1 MSKNNLIDSS
11 NILNLAKCCTRQSFY
26 KERRVFF
33 GILST
38 ISAATFPSMTH
49 DDKSIST
56 SVVLLRFSSSSPQ
69 RNLNMGPCVW
79 RNGEKNIGRC
89 PKCSCGR
96 IVSISE
102 LAMLDSWSLDSP
114 CLSPL
119 VGDHLSL
126 WPLLPNTFANRTYKD
141 QYSLPYN
148 LTSSPE
154 SQLEV
159 PHGLMNRNLDS
170 GWYLQGSKKPES
182 WYSQLYAIDEEIN
195 QVK

>member
-1 MSKNNLIDSS
+1 MMTNPYQHRLCCWDSPPPLHS
-11 NILNLAKCCTRQSFY
+11 GTSTWDHACGETEKKTLA
-26 KERRVFF
+26 V
-33 GILST
+33 
-38 ISAATFPSMTH
+38 A
-49 DDKSIST
+49 
-56 SVVLLRFSSSSPQ
+56 
-69 RNLNMGPCVW
+69 
-79 RNGEKNIGRC
+79 
-89 PKCSCGR
+89 PKCSCGH

-119 VGDHLSL
+119 VGDHLSP

-182 WYSQLYAIDEEIN
+182 WYSRLYAIDEEIN

>member
-79 RNGEKNIGRC
+79 RNGEK
-89 PKCSCGR
+89 K
-96 IVSISE
+96 
-102 LAMLDSWSLDSP
+102 
-114 CLSPL
+114 
-119 VGDHLSL
+119 H
-126 WPLLPNTFANRTYKD
+126 WPLPQVFMWTYCIYIGTGYAGQLVPRFPLFVPFGGVITCHFGLCCQTHLLTELTRTNTAY
-141 QYSLPYN
+141 
-148 LTSSPE
+148 LTI
-154 SQLEV
+154 SQAHQKV
-159 PHGLMNRNLDS
+159 S
-170 GWYLQGSKKPES
+170 
-182 WYSQLYAIDEEIN
+182 
-195 QVK
+195 